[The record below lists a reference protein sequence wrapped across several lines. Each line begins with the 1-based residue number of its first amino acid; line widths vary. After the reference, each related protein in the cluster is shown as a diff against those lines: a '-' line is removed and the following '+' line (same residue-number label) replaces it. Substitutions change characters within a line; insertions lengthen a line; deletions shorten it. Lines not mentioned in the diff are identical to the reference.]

1 MGTVTEKWL
10 KWYVEGNQKGK
21 PREIANV
28 EQMEYVREN
37 RGSNQSSLGMGW
49 AIPIRNCRRLND
61 RLQTFLNKLFNDG
74 ERTGN
79 KLTAEEVFQEMRN
92 KFSFTEY
99 LPVGTIRSYFSRR
112 ASQFRTGKINLDDD
126 IDCEIGEDNY
136 ELQMEDIEC
145 DRERA
150 VITTVEGVECQPDLQ
165 KDEWVAVAYETNWFP
180 GQFIQADKETKEV
193 EIHFLHRSATC
204 KSWFIWPELSSNGNE
219 DKTWVEDYNI
229 FGCIVYSLLC
239 NAV

>member
-1 MGTVTEKWL
+1 
-10 KWYVEGNQKGK
+10 
-21 PREIANV
+21 
-28 EQMEYVREN
+28 MEYVREN
-37 RGSNQSSLGMGW
+37 RGSDQSSLGMGW
-49 AIPIRNCRRLND
+49 PIPIRNCGRLND
-61 RLQTFLNKLFNDG
+61 RQQTKLSDDG

-150 VITTVEGVECQPDLQ
+150 VITTVEAVEYQPDLQ

-204 KSWFIWPELSSNGNE
+204 KSWFIWPELSNDGNE
-219 DKTWVEDYNI
+219 DKTWVEKGYSI

-239 NAV
+239 STV